1 MTTIKRRLSVL
12 ASPHRDTG
20 QPPPIELPATNQY
33 TVLVLNA
40 NRQMANEITT
50 RLAEDVD
57 ECSIVY
63 APTLEL
69 ARLMLKR
76 RKIDLIVS
84 SPVLPDGHITRL
96 QTTLEKLSE
105 PPDVLIFADAEK
117 KSIGLF
123 EMPGYNFL
131 SIRQVESSTDEP
143 QVEVLPVE
151 TLEGRASSFSAEVR
165 DALNN
170 PLQEIVA
177 LVYVARTV
185 PGCPTT
191 ERALSAIESA
201 AKGMANVVWGLEER
215 LYENV
220 IRHESAPPLRRRL
233 VGRHPTD
240 YTE

>member
-1 MTTIKRRLSVL
+1 MTTIKRRLAVL
-12 ASPHRDTG
+12 ASPDRSVRAEKS
-20 QPPPIELPATNQY
+20 PLPSAGSTY

-40 NRQMANEITT
+40 NRQMANEITS
-50 RLAEDVD
+50 RLAEQVD

-69 ARLMLKR
+69 ARLMLRK

-96 QTTLEKLSE
+96 QSTLEGLTD
-105 PPDVLIFADAEK
+105 PPDVLIFADAAK

-131 SIRQVESSTDEP
+131 SIREVQSSTDEGQ
-143 QVEVLPVE
+143 QVEVLPGENNVE
-151 TLEGRASSFSAEVR
+151 EHISALGAEVR

-177 LVYVARTV
+177 LVYVARTG
-185 PGCPTT
+185 PGSPTT
-191 ERALSAIESA
+191 DRALTAIESA
-201 AKGMANVVWGLEER
+201 AKGMANVVWGLEDR

-220 IRHESAPPLRRRL
+220 INAGQRKKMLLR
-233 VGRHPTD
+233 
-240 YTE
+240 